1 MELLQNLLQNL
12 VEFFSVLKWFIFKC
26 FKNRRKKKN
35 KKRHFLCSFLFIIV
49 FLEKIRNLLRRF
61 LYYTIKY
68 YFIVLIKYYKIKY
81 LIL

>member
-1 MELLQNLLQNL
+1 MFIS
-12 VEFFSVLKWFIFKC
+12 FF
-26 FKNRRKKKN
+26 
-35 KKRHFLCSFLFIIV
+35 IV

-61 LYYTIKY
+61 FYYTIKY